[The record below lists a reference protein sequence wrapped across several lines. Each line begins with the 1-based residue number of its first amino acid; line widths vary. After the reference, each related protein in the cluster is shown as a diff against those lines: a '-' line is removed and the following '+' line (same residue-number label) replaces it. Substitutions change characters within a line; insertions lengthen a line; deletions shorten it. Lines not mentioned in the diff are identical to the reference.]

1 MMNVKKEFEENAK
14 LNYKYTKEGN
24 ISKANIYA
32 KKMFLIREKL
42 EKSMNYSGFL
52 DDMFLS
58 EESTAAV
65 WACGMGIDLDYKKE
79 LAIGILHKLAES
91 GDEII
96 SRNAWM
102 ALQVR
107 QCNIE

>member
-1 MMNVKKEFEENAK
+1 MMNIKKEFEENAK

-24 ISKANIYA
+24 IPKANIYA
-32 KKMFLIREKL
+32 KKMFLLREKL
-42 EKSMNYSGFL
+42 EKSMNYSEFL

-58 EESTAAV
+58 EESTAAI
-65 WACGMGIDLDYKKE
+65 WACGMGIDLDYKRE
-79 LAIGILHKLAES
+79 LAIKILHELAES
-91 GDEII
+91 EDKII

-107 QCNIE
+107 LCNME